1 MLDRKYVQ
9 EIDWILLGL
18 LLLNS
23 ILGVVF
29 VYSAS
34 HHQPGKPYLRQLVF
48 VLVGLAALALLLAI
62 DYKTLLTYSLTLYII
77 LDVILF
83 GLLIFNRLVAGTK
96 SWIKLPYFQ
105 VQPSELMKIVLILL
119 LAQYFSEYKR
129 SEMTLSAGLTSSAL
143 VGLPFILTAL
153 QPDLGTAILFLP
165 VLFAALLLG
174 GLKKKTLIWI
184 TATALVIGLAG
195 WNFYLKDYQKKRL
208 TTVVF
213 PAQDPRGA
221 GYHINQSKIAIGSG
235 GLFGKGFMKG
245 SQSQLNFLPARHTD
259 FVFSVIGEELGFAG
273 VAAVLGIYFL
283 FLSRLFRSVGQ
294 SRDRAG
300 IYLTFMVAVL
310 MTIQALVNLAMVIGL
325 FPVVGIP
332 LPLLSY
338 GGSSLLANFLAVG
351 LVLNVKARRFANV

>member
-1 MLDRKYVQ
+1 MLDRKLLRD
-9 EIDWILLGL
+9 IDWTLLGL

-23 ILGVVF
+23 LIGVIF

-34 HHQPGKPYLRQLVF
+34 HHQPGNYCLRQIVF
-48 VLVGLAALALLLAI
+48 VLVGFVALAVLMAV
-62 DYKTLLTYSLTLYII
+62 DYKTLLTYSLTFYII
-77 LDVILF
+77 LSAVLF
-83 GLLIFNRLVAGTK
+83 GMLLFSRLVAGTK
-96 SWIKLPYFQ
+96 SWIKMPYFQ

-119 LAQYFSEYKR
+119 LAQYFSEYKK
-129 SEMTLSAGLTSSAL
+129 SELTLSAVLTGSAL

-153 QPDLGTAILFLP
+153 QPDMGTAILFFP
-165 VLFAALLLG
+165 VLFAALTLG
-174 GLKKKTLIWI
+174 GLKKKAMIWI
-184 TATALVIGLAG
+184 TAAALVVGLAG

-213 PAQDPRGA
+213 PAKDLQGA
-221 GYHINQSKIAIGSG
+221 GYHVNQSKIAIGSG
-235 GLFGKGFMKG
+235 GLFGNGFMKG

-259 FVFSVIGEELGFAG
+259 FVFSVIGEEIGFAG
-273 VAAVLGIYFL
+273 ILAVLGVYFL

-300 IYLTFMVAVL
+300 IYLVFMVAVL
-310 MTIQALVNLAMVIGL
+310 MTVQAFINLTMVIGL

-338 GGSSLLANFLAVG
+338 GGSSLLTNFLAVG
-351 LVLNVKARRFANV
+351 LVLNVKARRYVNV